1 MGLDMYLTAKRFIS
15 NYNPSD
21 QDLRA
26 GIMAL
31 DFGLNGMKP
40 SAVSFEVM
48 YWRKANAIHHWFVQ
62 NVQSGEDDCKEYYV
76 TNEELST
83 LRELCNKVLVDP
95 DKAEELL
102 PTQSGFFFGGTEIDD
117 WYLDG
122 LKYTVERLDFL
133 LELPEVKENNVN
145 FYYQSSW

>member
-21 QDLRA
+21 QDLRS
-26 GIMAL
+26 GIMDL
-31 DFGLNGMKP
+31 DFGLNGMEP
-40 SAVSFEVM
+40 SAVSFEAM

-95 DKAEELL
+95 DKAEDLL
-102 PTQSGFFFGGTEIDD
+102 PTQSGFFFGGTEIDE